1 MTNLR
6 AVTFVNFILIFLE
19 MLNHFS
25 SQDVVIKTIEEKIVD
40 VRQCVVSLSFASIV
54 EREACVSWNF
64 APIAFGAKN
73 LKQVSLLSATA
84 DI

>member
-1 MTNLR
+1 
-6 AVTFVNFILIFLE
+6 

-54 EREACVSWNF
+54 EREACV
-64 APIAFGAKN
+64 
-73 LKQVSLLSATA
+73 
-84 DI
+84 